1 MQTIT
6 LTRKLESETLPELRP
21 FVGREVEITIRET
34 TATPNSLAG
43 SVLLYDDSFGPA
55 VSLQPTIHP
64 RADWEAALADIADLD
79 IDWDACRRQREFDT
93 QHAQDHL
100 P

>member
-34 TATPNSLAG
+34 TAKPNPSANKLPNPLAG
-43 SVLLYDDSFGPA
+43 SVLRYDDPFGPT
-55 VSLQPTIHP
+55 VSLQPTVHP
-64 RADWEAALADIADLD
+64 RADWEAALADLADLD
-79 IDWDACRRQREFDT
+79 IDWDAY
-93 QHAQDHL
+93 
-100 P
+100 